1 MRLEEMTVQ
10 GLAHGRVTMD
20 GDAASIHSLEQTD
33 WFFSPTGK
41 PRSANVPRLVWAVTE
56 PVFSLSAKVSVE
68 FASAYD
74 AGAVFIESDDEN
86 WAKIA
91 FEYSADLRPTIV
103 SVVTRTTSDD
113 SDGPNFGGTFVHLR
127 VYCDGASAAFHFSAD
142 GKLWKFLRWFEIPG
156 LAKRP
161 LRVGLGA
168 QSPTGKGVTAAFS
181 DVRLNFDVISNLRNG
196 Q

>member
-1 MRLEEMTVQ
+1 MTVQ
-10 GLAHGRVTMD
+10 GLEHGRLTVD
-20 GDAASIHSLEQTD
+20 GTAASIHSFEQTD

-41 PRSANVPRLVWAVTE
+41 ARSANVPRLVYEVAE

-74 AGAVFIESDDEN
+74 AGAVFIECDDEN

-91 FEYSADLRPTIV
+91 FEYSADHRPTIV
-103 SVVTRTTSDD
+103 SVVTRFTSDD
-113 SDGPNFGGTFVHLR
+113 SDGPNVGGAFAYLR
-127 VYCDGASAAFHFSAD
+127 VYCDGNSAAFHFSQD

-156 LAKRP
+156 LDKRP

-168 QSPTGKGVTAAFS
+168 QSPTGKGVIAAFS
-181 DVRLNFDVISNLRNG
+181 EVRLNFDVISNLRDG